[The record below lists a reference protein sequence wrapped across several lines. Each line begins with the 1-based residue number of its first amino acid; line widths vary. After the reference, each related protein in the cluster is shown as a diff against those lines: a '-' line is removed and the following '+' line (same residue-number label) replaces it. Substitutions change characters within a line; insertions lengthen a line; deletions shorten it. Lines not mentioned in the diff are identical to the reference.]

1 MIKKYIKSKLSSSPH
16 DRITKYVT
24 RILTEK
30 NHKNISAVISGF
42 SMPQRVVKKST
53 GEWYIP
59 EVTSVKNGQFRL
71 YAIETKETIREEE
84 TEKRWKLFSEYAKQ
98 NQSILYI
105 VFPPG
110 LVLQIKQKLERLNI
124 DAHLFQAS
132 ED

>member
-1 MIKKYIKSKLSSSPH
+1 MLKNYIKSKLSSSPR

-24 RILTEK
+24 RILADK
-30 NHKNISAVISGF
+30 NHENIHAVISGF
-42 SMPQRVVKKST
+42 SMPQRAVRKST
-53 GEWYIP
+53 DEWYIP
-59 EVTSVKNGQFRL
+59 EVTSVKGGQFRL